1 MGELRDKEI
10 ISAEDGTRF
19 GYAGDLLL
27 DLESGRVRALIVPGR
42 ARLFG
47 LLGRRADRL
56 FRWEQI
62 RHLGDDVILVE
73 GVPAIQNESRWE
85 SAGREIRHR
94 R

>member
-62 RHLGDDVILVE
+62 RHLGEDVILVE
-73 GVPAIQNESRWE
+73 GLPDTQGRDRWE
-85 SAGREIRHR
+85 MAGKETRHR